1 MKRFRHTRLE
11 IDLGVIAQN
20 VRLLRA
26 KTPAH
31 AKLMAVVKADA
42 YGHGAVPVAKAALE
56 AGADMLAVAIPEEGI
71 ELREAGIAAPILV
84 LGGIEESAAEA
95 VVQNDLTQV
104 VFDERR
110 IRALAQAGQ
119 KLGRCAKVH
128 LKLDTGMNR
137 IGVRTAE
144 EAQALTRLIDSLPGV
159 ALTGCFTHM
168 ATADEPD
175 PTGTLRQIERFEAL
189 CKAVKAAHPGEIICH
204 GANTASIFRYP
215 QLHADMVRGGLA
227 LYGYPPVPEA
237 TGLQPAMRWVTRGIY
252 VKTIAPGDRVSYG
265 GTFEATRPTV
275 VMTLPVGYA
284 DGYRRGISGKG
295 CVLVRGRRAPI
306 LGRVCMDQMMVDVS
320 HVPDVAAGDT
330 AVLMGS
336 QQGASITPQ
345 QLAEWAGTICYE
357 IMLSPHA
364 RVPVIYEDEETKGK
378 NANAE

>member
-1 MKRFRHTRLE
+1 MQRYHFCE
-11 IDLGVIAQN
+11 IDLAAIRHNVGVMKSHIAGGA
-20 VRLLRA
+20 RFL
-26 KTPAH
+26 
-31 AKLMAVVKADA
+31 AVVKADA
-42 YGHGAVPVAKAALE
+42 YGHGAAPVAKAALE

-144 EAQALTRLIDSLPGV
+144 EAQALT
-159 ALTGCFTHM
+159 GCFTHM

-189 CKAVKAAHPGEIICH
+189 CKAVKAVHPGEIICH

-265 GTFEATRPTV
+265 GTFVATRPTV

-306 LGRVCMDQMMVDVS
+306 LGRVCMDQMMVDVTDI
-320 HVPDVAAGDT
+320 PGAREGDE
-330 AVLMGS
+330 AVLLGR
-336 QQGASITPQ
+336 QGDEQID
-345 QLAEWAGTICYE
+345 AEEMAAWLDTISYE
-357 IMLSPHA
+357 VLCSPSK
-364 RVPVIYEDEETKGK
+364 RVPRVYI
-378 NANAE
+378 NA